1 MKVAFVKDLSTEDA
15 AKFAKEFEK
24 GKIST
29 DDVVVVVRCKNCKH
43 WHEGTQWCNEH
54 SYFVDSDGEP
64 CHPSESPNWKMFE
77 PDYYCGSGERKDEKV
92 DS

>member
-1 MKVAFVKDLSTEDA
+1 MVDNR
-15 AKFAKEFEK
+15 KF
-24 GKIST
+24 GPG
-29 DDVVVVVRCKNCKH
+29 DYVVCTH